1 MTKGV
6 RRLSLLHGGRSLCR
20 RIRRRHAISRPR
32 RQQLHREMCATIAI
46 VIRASLERS
55 SRIAEQVKKLIH
67 VAGAVPCDEKK
78 LETFVGLTTSART
91 SPSSASVP
99 AA

>member
-6 RRLSLLHGGRSLCR
+6 RRLSLLHGGRFAVGSDDGTPSVVR
-20 RIRRRHAISRPR
+20 GVK
-32 RQQLHREMCATIAI
+32 QLHRKMCATIAI

-67 VAGAVPCDEKK
+67 VAGAVPCDEKS
-78 LETFVGLTTSART
+78 LRH
-91 SPSSASVP
+91 SSV
-99 AA
+99 

>member
-6 RRLSLLHGGRSLCR
+6 RRLSLLHG
-20 RIRRRHAISRPR
+20 A
-32 RQQLHREMCATIAI
+32 IAI

-67 VAGAVPCDEKK
+67 VAGAVPCDEKS
-78 LETFVGLTTSART
+78 LRH
-91 SPSSASVP
+91 SSV
-99 AA
+99 